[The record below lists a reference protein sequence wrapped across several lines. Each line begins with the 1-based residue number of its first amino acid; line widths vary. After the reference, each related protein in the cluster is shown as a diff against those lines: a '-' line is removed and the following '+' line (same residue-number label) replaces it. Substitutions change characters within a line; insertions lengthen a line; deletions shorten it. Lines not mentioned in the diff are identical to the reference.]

1 MQNKKEE
8 TKKQSER
15 DTLEYRNRMKNTQ
28 LEIRYWTAENLL
40 WVDND
45 NRLYAEHRKSLQN
58 REKVYGMR
66 KNYTE
71 FRTVDRMK
79 MI

>member
-15 DTLEYRNRMKNTQ
+15 DTLEYRSRMKNTQ
-28 LEIRYWTAENLL
+28 LEIRYRTGENLL

-45 NRLYAEHRKSLQN
+45 NRLCAEHKKVYRICITEYRKSIWNAEKLYRIQN
-58 REKVYGMR
+58 CR
-66 KNYTE
+66 
-71 FRTVDRMK
+71 
-79 MI
+79 

>member
-15 DTLEYRNRMKNTQ
+15 DTLEYRNRMKNSQ
-28 LEIRYWTAENLL
+28 LEIRYRTGENLL

-45 NRLYAEHRKSLQN
+45 NRLCAEHSIQILYYRIQKKEMECGKIIQN
-58 REKVYGMR
+58 SKL
-66 KNYTE
+66 
-71 FRTVDRMK
+71 
-79 MI
+79 